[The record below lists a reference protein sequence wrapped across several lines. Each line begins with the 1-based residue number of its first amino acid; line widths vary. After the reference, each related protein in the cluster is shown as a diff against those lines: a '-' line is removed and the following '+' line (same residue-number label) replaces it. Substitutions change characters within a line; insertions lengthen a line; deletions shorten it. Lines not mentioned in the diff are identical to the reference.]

1 MNVRAK
7 FFVTEVAQVIGGSR
21 IRMSPVTGTSDE
33 NKSFFK
39 WTPSGQLDMGLV
51 SPEVAAVFT
60 PGAEFYV
67 DFTAAVEPKKE
78 G

>member
-7 FFVTEVAQVIGGSR
+7 FVVTEVAQTVAGSR
-21 IRMSPVTGTSDE
+21 IRMSPVTGTSEE

-39 WTPSGQLDMGLV
+39 WTPSGQLDMGIV
-51 SPEVAAVFT
+51 APETAAVFT

-67 DFTAAVEPKKE
+67 DFTPAVTP
-78 G
+78 

>member
-7 FFVTEVAQVIGGSR
+7 FVVTEVAQTVAGSR
-21 IRMSPVTGTSDE
+21 IRMSPVTGTSEE

-39 WTPSGQLDMGLV
+39 WTPSGQLDMGIV
-51 SPEVAAVFT
+51 SPEVAAAFA

-67 DFTAAVEPKKE
+67 DFTPAVTP
-78 G
+78 